1 MNAPSLSEPR
11 SEPPSGTPSDTAGVP
26 WGGRDL
32 PSQPFAGDDGRVDP
46 ELAEVLAHYAAG
58 SAEVGDVVHALS
70 TARVLVPVVVVL
82 GEDHPLP
89 THARGDLGAE
99 MAIVTITGAD
109 GKRALPVFSSIQ
121 TLAGWD
127 ADARPVP
134 VETARAA
141 LSAVAEDC
149 ELLVLDAAG
158 PVTVVVPRPALW
170 ALGQSRV
177 WTPPG
182 VDPELAAAV
191 DHAVRPLPDVLATR
205 CEPVG
210 DTGVRIVL
218 GVRAGLP
225 NDQLTS
231 TVQAARALI
240 AEVELLPERADAV
253 ELKVLP
259 A

>member
-1 MNAPSLSEPR
+1 MNASPSPES
-11 SEPPSGTPSDTAGVP
+11 PSPESPSDTAGVP
-26 WGGRDL
+26 WVGRDL
-32 PSQPFAGDDGRVDP
+32 PSQPFAGDDGRVNP
-46 ELAEVLAHYAAG
+46 VLAEALAGYASGA
-58 SAEVGDVVHALS
+58 AEMIDVVQALS
-70 TARVLVPVVVVL
+70 AARVLVPVVAVL
-82 GEDHPLP
+82 GEDHPLS
-89 THARGDLGAE
+89 THARGDLAAE

-109 GKRALPVFSSIQ
+109 GRRALPVFSSIQ

-134 VETARAA
+134 VESARAA

-158 PVTVVVPRPALW
+158 PVTVLLPRPAVW
-170 ALGQSRV
+170 ALGQSRA

-182 VDPELAAAV
+182 ADPELAAAV
-191 DHAVRPLPDVLATR
+191 DLAVRPLPDVLATR
-205 CEPVG
+205 CEPIG
-210 DTGVRIVL
+210 DAGVRIVL

-225 NDQLTS
+225 QDQLTM
-231 TVQAARALI
+231 TVHAAQALI
-240 AEVELLPERADAV
+240 AEVEMLPERADAV

>member
-1 MNAPSLSEPR
+1 VNEP
-11 SEPPSGTPSDTAGVP
+11 PSDTAGVP
-26 WGGRDL
+26 WGGREL
-32 PSQPFAGDDGRVDP
+32 PGQPFAGDDGTVDP
-46 ELAEVLAHYAAG
+46 ALAEALAGYAAG
-58 SAEVGDVVHALS
+58 TVATVDMVRAISA
-70 TARVLVPVVVVL
+70 ARVLVPVVAVL

-89 THARGDLGAE
+89 AHTRGDLGAE

-109 GKRALPVFSSIQ
+109 GRRALPVFSSVQ
-121 TLAGWD
+121 TLAGWN

-134 VETARAA
+134 VESARAA

-158 PVTVVVPRPALW
+158 PVTVVVPRPAVW

-182 VDPELAAAV
+182 EDPELAAAV
-191 DHAVRPLPDVLATR
+191 DRAVRPLPDVLATR

-225 NDQLTS
+225 PEQLTS
-231 TVQAARALI
+231 TVHAARSLI
-240 AEVELLPERADAV
+240 AEVELLTERADAV